1 MLCFRKILV
10 AINLWIRRRGKCQ
23 VFPSKIF
30 RLKVPEKV
38 VRKPVGCH

>member
-10 AINLWIRRRGKCQ
+10 AIKFMDKRRGKCQ

-30 RLKVPEKV
+30 RLTVPEKV